1 MKATPD
7 KGWYRRSPGAL
18 CVLLRDEVIAIK
30 HRRNLVEHSACADE
44 KLISSGDPVFSEGEK
59 GGKPIDIAN
68 INSVSYPFTPCKVC
82 FAGCCY
88 VFEPA

>member
-18 CVLLRDEVIAIK
+18 CVLLRNEVIAIK

-44 KLISSGDPVFSEGEK
+44 KLISSGDPVFSEG
-59 GGKPIDIAN
+59 GKDRKAIDITN
-68 INSVSYPFTPCKVC
+68 INRVFYSLPPCKVC